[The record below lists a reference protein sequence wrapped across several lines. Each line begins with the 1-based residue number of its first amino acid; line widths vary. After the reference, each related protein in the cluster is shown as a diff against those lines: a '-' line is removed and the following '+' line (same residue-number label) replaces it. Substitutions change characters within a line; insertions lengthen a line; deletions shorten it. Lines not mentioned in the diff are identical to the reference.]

1 MSSLPF
7 ARNERGNLSP
17 FHQTD
22 DEQQN
27 ARAYGRADN
36 RREPPGTNAGQMER
50 APEPAADDGADDAED
65 DVADQAEASAF
76 HDLTGQPAGN
86 GADDEQDNETLK
98 IYGVLSLTTAS
109 PTTAAAECDDSTV
122 KPHPRRRLRREYE
135 HDR

>member
-1 MSSLPF
+1 
-7 ARNERGNLSP
+7 
-17 FHQTD
+17 
-22 DEQQN
+22 
-27 ARAYGRADN
+27 
-36 RREPPGTNAGQMER
+36 MER

-86 GADDEQDNETLK
+86 GADDEQDDEQDNETLK